1 MGNLRNKF
9 SDEEWEELLK
19 QIEKEEQ
26 ERVRNKVNNES
37 TQIS

>member
-1 MGNLRNKF
+1 MGNLRDKF

-37 TQIS
+37 T

>member
-1 MGNLRNKF
+1 MGNLRDKF

>member
-1 MGNLRNKF
+1 MGNLRDKF

-26 ERVRNKVNNES
+26 ERVRNKVNNQS
-37 TQIS
+37 T

>member
-26 ERVRNKVNNES
+26 ERVRNKVNKES
-37 TQIS
+37 T

>member
-1 MGNLRNKF
+1 MGNLRDKF

-26 ERVRNKVNNES
+26 ERVSNQINK
-37 TQIS
+37 